1 MKRLVFLFTICLL
14 AIASHL
20 PATSFEEY
28 TLPASSID
36 STGGHSIQSD
46 QGPPVSLLLNNT
58 GTAGE
63 IPTHDVFGF
72 VTQDVNGDG
81 RTDVIEY
88 GPGCFHT
95 YIAAHNNKRKPIVVA
110 RSINGQQSE
119 EVIRSYDTYGNV
131 LSERVKP
138 YTSSVPHVFLLP
150 GNAPLNVG
158 NRIIQSG
165 PSIFLTKPR

>member
-1 MKRLVFLFTICLL
+1 MKRLVF
-14 AIASHL
+14 
-20 PATSFEEY
+20 
-28 TLPASSID
+28 
-36 STGGHSIQSD
+36 
-46 QGPPVSLLLNNT
+46 
-58 GTAGE
+58 
-63 IPTHDVFGF
+63 
-72 VTQDVNGDG
+72 
-81 RTDVIEY
+81 
-88 GPGCFHT
+88 
-95 YIAAHNNKRKPIVVA
+95 
-110 RSINGQQSE
+110 INGQQSE